1 MPQEMA
7 ILLQVRARKSVERWA
22 RCYDPEHSDDVL
34 ESMRLYVEAA
44 EAFANISAG
53 TQTNTI
59 LSYTKLLRFFYFETN
74 KYRIYEAYRLH

>member
-7 ILLQVRARKSVERWA
+7 ILLQLRARKSVERWA
-22 RCYDPEHSDDVL
+22 NHNDPEHSEEVL

-53 TQTNTI
+53 MHPSPSSTKFST
-59 LSYTKLLRFFYFETN
+59 YTFTVL
-74 KYRIYEAYRLH
+74 